1 MGREEE
7 DWLEMVYSA
16 KRESELMEGYS
27 GWAASYDSDLM
38 RYGYRLPAVTAGM
51 CGRHLGDSAGP
62 ILDAGCGT
70 GLIGEFLHA
79 LDYDPIIGI
88 DLSDEMLAIAERKG
102 IYERLHKMRL
112 GEHLDL
118 EANTFVGVVAI
129 GVFTVGHAPPEGF
142 DELIRVTHPGGA
154 LIISVRVDNEHGAA
168 FLERARMLA
177 EEGRWRPVDRSRT
190 IVSMPG
196 EDPSIRHQV
205 FVFCKASSA
214 ET

>member
-1 MGREEE
+1 MAPEDE
-7 DWLEMVYSA
+7 DWLEKVYSA
-16 KRESELMEGYS
+16 KREAELMEGYS

-38 RYGYRLPAVTAGM
+38 RFGYRLPAVVAGM

-79 LDYDPIIGI
+79 LEYDPIIGI
-88 DLSDEMLAIAERKG
+88 DLSDEMLAVAEQKRV
-102 IYERLHKMRL
+102 YERLHKMRL
-112 GEHLDL
+112 GDHLDF
-118 EANTFVGVVAI
+118 EDNAFVGVIAI

-142 DELIRVTHPGGA
+142 DELIRVTQPGGP
-154 LIISVRVDNEHGAA
+154 LIISVRVDSDHGVP

-177 EEGRWRPVDRSRT
+177 EDGRWRPVDRSRI

-196 EDPSIRHQV
+196 EDTSLRHQV